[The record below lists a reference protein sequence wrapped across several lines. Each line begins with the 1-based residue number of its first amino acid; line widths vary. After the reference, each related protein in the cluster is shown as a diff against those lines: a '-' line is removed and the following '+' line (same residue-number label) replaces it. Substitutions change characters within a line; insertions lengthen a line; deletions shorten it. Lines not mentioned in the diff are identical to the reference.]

1 MSRTRSARLPR
12 SFITLCILFHLHSTH
27 KLKEEICVDG
37 FEQPPKSE
45 QLLKKKK
52 CVYGSDDRRS
62 YEQCIDRGNFQKRY
76 IRAWHKKLLWHLGVR
91 TFQLHHTNAD
101 ASALQQDNEKH
112 LNQTTSS
119 SPS

>member
-52 CVYGSDDRRS
+52 V
-62 YEQCIDRGNFQKRY
+62 CI
-76 IRAWHKKLLWHLGVR
+76 W
-91 TFQLHHTNAD
+91 
-101 ASALQQDNEKH
+101 
-112 LNQTTSS
+112 
-119 SPS
+119 

>member
-45 QLLKKKK
+45 QLLKKKS
-52 CVYGSDDRRS
+52 VYMVAMTGGPTS
-62 YEQCIDRGNFQKRY
+62 
-76 IRAWHKKLLWHLGVR
+76 
-91 TFQLHHTNAD
+91 NA
-101 ASALQQDNEKH
+101 
-112 LNQTTSS
+112 
-119 SPS
+119 